1 MSKPVASHPLK
12 GQPGITQQ
20 LGLFDVQGVGA
31 KAGDAVEWR
40 HPEATREVRLTGSVV
55 AYEFV
60 RGQRR
65 TIGLSVSPA
74 GLTVRAPKWA
84 PLAEVDA
91 FLQRKAGW
99 ILEKLLLVRQHQQC
113 SPAPVD
119 WREGG
124 AIQYLGET
132 LQLVL
137 DPAHAFEG
145 KGAGVRGQSLCVGL
159 THDAGS
165 DRLRDT
171 VVAWLMREAERHFAL
186 RLDHFAPQ
194 LDVRY
199 TRMCLSSAGT
209 RWGSASADGCIRL
222 NWRLMH
228 LNTEL
233 IDYVVVHELSHLREM
248 NHSRHFWAVV
258 ASVMPDYAE
267 RRQAL
272 KRVRLPA
279 L

>member
-1 MSKPVASHPLK
+1 MAAHPLK

-20 LGLFDVQGVGA
+20 LGLFDANGPGA
-31 KAGDAVEWR
+31 KARDVVEWR
-40 HPEATREVRLTGSVV
+40 HPLATRELKLTGSVV

-65 TIGLSVSPA
+65 TIGLSVSPS

-84 PLAEVDA
+84 PLAEVDV

-124 AIQYLGET
+124 SVHYLGQT
-132 LQLVL
+132 LQLLL
-137 DPAHAFEG
+137 DPAHTFEG
-145 KGAGVRGQSLCVGL
+145 KGAGVRGQNLCVGL
-159 THDAGS
+159 AHDAGP

-171 VVAWLMREAERHFAL
+171 VVAWLMREAQQHFAQ

-194 LDVRY
+194 LGVRY
-199 TRMCLSSAGT
+199 SRLSLSSAGT
-209 RWGSASADGCIRL
+209 RWGSASADRSIRL

-228 LNTEL
+228 LGLDL

-248 NHSRHFWAVV
+248 NHSSQFWAVV